1 MSKNSDS
8 YSIRQVIDLTGLSE
22 FTLRGWENR
31 YKAFKPRRSATG
43 RRSYSHSDLQ
53 KAILLRELIARDFRI
68 SHIAELSNKE
78 LEALLDKKSE
88 EVGASPG
95 LFQTEIEFLL
105 KDLSL
110 QNWDDIEARLRKTIR
125 SEKVDTVLAELIV
138 PLVKELGR
146 QVASGIISI
155 SQEHIFSSILKERL
169 YVLREAAPKS
179 QSKKRFLVA
188 SPEGDFHELGI
199 LIAHTMIAVAGFK
212 SLYLGPNTPK
222 KDLCE
227 TALRFGATH
236 LLLGSTISRKEGA
249 KEDFFSY
256 LHFADQNLS
265 DDIEIWIGGR
275 NSGNLPA
282 DFNRKLLSFSSLTE
296 FEQTLQSESK
306 R

>member
-1 MSKNSDS
+1 MSKSSDT

-31 YKAFKPRRSATG
+31 YKAFKPRRSSTG

-78 LEALLDKKSE
+78 LEVLLDKKGE
-88 EVGASPG
+88 DVETLPG
-95 LFQTEIEFLL
+95 PFQTEIESLL

-110 QNWDDIEARLRKTIR
+110 QHWDEIQARLRKIIR
-125 SEKVDTVLAELIV
+125 GEKPKTVLAEFIV
-138 PLVKELGR
+138 PLVNELGQ
-146 QVASGIISI
+146 QVAAGVVSI
-155 SQEHIFSSILKERL
+155 SQEHILSSILKERL
-169 YVLREAAPKS
+169 YVLRDAAPKS
-179 QSKKRFLVA
+179 HSKKRFLVA
-188 SPEGDFHELGI
+188 SPEGDHHELGI
-199 LIAHTMIAVAGFK
+199 LIAHTMIAVAGLK

-236 LLLGSTISRKEGA
+236 LLLGSTVSRKEGA
-249 KEDFFSY
+249 KEDFLSY

-265 DDIEIWIGGR
+265 EDIEFWIGGR

-282 DFNRKLLSFSSLTE
+282 VFDRKLIAFSSLSE
-296 FEQTLQSESK
+296 FEQKLAP
-306 R
+306 